1 MFWEV
6 VFLDHMQSLAKLR
19 ACQNLRK
26 SNSKNRP
33 KPVGNHRLSLD
44 CTCVFPKN
52 RYIDIEIQ
60 RYRYID
66 IQIYRY
72 RDTVHTARLTGVS
85 PGGAGP
91 QRERQQLHQDLQ
103 CSTVTVIHQDR
114 QNTLLTVFLH
124 QDRQNTANLGTLR
137 VGNGQMFKVAV
148 PRDF

>member
-1 MFWEV
+1 MFWEI

-33 KPVGNHRLSLD
+33 KLVGNHRLSLD

-52 RYIDIEIQ
+52 RYIDIQIN
-60 RYRYID
+60 RYID
-66 IQIYRY
+66 IQIYTVDIQIYRY
-72 RDTVHTARLTGVS
+72 IDTVHTARLTGVS

-114 QNTLLTVFLH
+114 QNTFINCISSP
-124 QDRQNTANLGTLR
+124 RQA
-137 VGNGQMFKVAV
+137 KYS
-148 PRDF
+148 